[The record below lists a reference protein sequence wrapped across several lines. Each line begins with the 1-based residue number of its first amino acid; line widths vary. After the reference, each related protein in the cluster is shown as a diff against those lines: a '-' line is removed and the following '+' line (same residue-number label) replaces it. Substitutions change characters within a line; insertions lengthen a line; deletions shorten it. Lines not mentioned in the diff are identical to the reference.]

1 MPPRLVAYRYVPPG
15 VEMVIDNPDV
25 EMGKVW
31 NLWWNVK
38 LSDDPEKWDS
48 EIHLLNE
55 MQAQL
60 GELTAHQR
68 LIRAQM
74 AEFCRLHAII
84 SEGIGILCEQI
95 GTDVFSKP
103 LKLGC
108 GGRGLLDS
116 LGYHDPQSV
125 KEQEKEMLA
134 QYALA
139 LRKWLARGCAQAPV
153 ESKVFGFLGQPTEAK
168 ENDVERLLQV
178 IDGGGFSVAHLQKLA
193 ATLCEETQGQTIL
206 ETRGRPLNCFHCE
219 GCPDDSSAPR
229 CPCCH
234 AMILD
239 AGLLC
244 AGTRDE
250 ERSVLGEFSR
260 FVQENVL
267 ACALALNSWLD
278 GAPPKPLTSLTPAR
292 YVPEARALRFAARI
306 HSLLGERNETKEW
319 LAACL
324 LKAITDNQRWHKTT
338 ELIDGFP
345 DATSWFRR
353 RG

>member
-1 MPPRLVAYRYVPPG
+1 
-15 VEMVIDNPDV
+15 MVIDNPDV

-31 NLWWNVK
+31 NLWWNAK

-55 MQAQL
+55 MQTGL
-60 GELTAHQR
+60 GELATDQR

-74 AEFCRLHAII
+74 AEFCRLHPII
-84 SEGIGILCEQI
+84 NQSIDVLCEQI
-95 GTDVFSKP
+95 GTGYFSKP

-108 GGRGLLDS
+108 EGRGLLDS
-116 LGYHDPQSV
+116 LGYRDPQSL
-125 KEQEKEMLA
+125 KEQDTEMLA
-134 QYALA
+134 QYDRA
-139 LRKWLARGCAQAPV
+139 LRKWLTQQPAQTPV
-153 ESKVFGFLGQPTEAK
+153 ESKVFGFLGQPTGAK
-168 ENDVERLLQV
+168 GDCVERLVQS
-178 IDGGGFSVAHLQKLA
+178 IDGGGFSLASLKKVAA
-193 ATLCEETQGQTIL
+193 SICEETQGQAIL

-219 GCPDDSSAPR
+219 GCPDDSSAPH

-239 AGLLC
+239 AGVLC

-250 ERSVLGEFSR
+250 ERSVLGESSR

-278 GAPPKPLTSLTPAR
+278 GAPPKPVTSLTTAR
-292 YVPEARALRFAARI
+292 YLPEDRALRFAARI
-306 HSLLGERNETKEW
+306 HSLLGEKNETKEW

-324 LKAITDNQRWHKTT
+324 LKTITDNQRWHKTA
-338 ELIDGFP
+338 ELINDLP